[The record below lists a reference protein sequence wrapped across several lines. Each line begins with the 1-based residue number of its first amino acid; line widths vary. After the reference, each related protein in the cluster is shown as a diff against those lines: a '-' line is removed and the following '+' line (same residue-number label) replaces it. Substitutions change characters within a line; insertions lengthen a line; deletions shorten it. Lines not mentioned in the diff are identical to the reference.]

1 MRETALSHHCSGLA
15 GLHGPATER
24 GRIDLVGG
32 RFGYAVDLG
41 TRRRRRRGDQP
52 MRIAALLSVLLFAA
66 CGADGPPEKQT
77 PEPPTGLSVSGDA
90 RIGVV
95 GSF

>member
-1 MRETALSHHCSGLA
+1 
-15 GLHGPATER
+15 
-24 GRIDLVGG
+24 
-32 RFGYAVDLG
+32 
-41 TRRRRRRGDQP
+41 